1 MKKILVPGGA
11 GYIGSHTVLDL
22 IEKGYE
28 PIIVD
33 DFSNSSKKVIKILK
47 ELSNKDIQ
55 YYELDIRNKEGL
67 RQIFEQHKISAVI
80 NFAGYKAVGES
91 VYKPL
96 MYYNNNLNGM
106 ITLLEVMNEYNVKN
120 IVFSSSATVYGIPE
134 KMPLVE
140 TDPTG
145 ATNPYGRTKLMI
157 EEILKDLSVSDDEWK
172 IIALRYFNPLGAHES
187 GKIGEN
193 PNGIPN
199 NLAPY
204 ITQVAVGKLE
214 KLHVFGNDYNTH
226 DGTCIRDYI
235 HVKDLAE
242 GHSAAL
248 KYMLEEDKRG
258 FEAINLGTEKGYSVL
273 EIVKSFEKAV
283 GKAIP
288 YVIDARR
295 AGDIAESYANA
306 EKARKLL
313 GWKAKK
319 GIEEMCRDSWNWQ
332 KNNPNGY
339 DS

>member
-33 DFSNSSKKVIKILK
+33 DFSNSSVKVINILEK
-47 ELSNKDIQ
+47 LSNKKIT

-67 RQIFEQHKISAVI
+67 KKIFGEHEISAVI

-96 MYYNNNLNGM
+96 MYYDNNLNGM

-157 EEILKDLSVSDDEWK
+157 EEMLKDLSVSDDKWN

-187 GKIGEN
+187 GRIGEN

-214 KLHVFGNDYNTH
+214 KLHVFGNDYDTP

-248 KYMLEEDKRG
+248 KYMLEENKKG

-273 EIVKSFEKAV
+273 EILKSFEKAV
-283 GKAIP
+283 GKEIP
-288 YVIDARR
+288 YVIDDRR

-306 EKARKLL
+306 EKAYKLL